1 MGSGVTVRPDQVSL
15 GVLVAAVHRDVIDAA
30 IAGCGVGTKRSGGK
44 LPAHVVAYLTMAMC
58 LFPDDDYEEVATKV
72 TGSLSRFGCWD
83 ASWAV
88 PTASGITQA
97 RKRLGPKV
105 MAEVFEGVAEP
116 VATSDTRGAWLRS
129 WRLLAIDGFEV
140 DLPDTPGNVAEFGY
154 AGSGKHR
161 SAYPKARV
169 VALAECGTHA
179 FLAAEVGAYEAG
191 EKTLAQRLYPRLR
204 PDELLTA
211 DRNFYSWQAWDTAAA
226 TGAALLWRAPTQ
238 LTLPIV
244 AVLPDG
250 TYLTVLI
257 SPKVR
262 GAGRR
267 RQILAAA
274 EAGLDIHP
282 DEAHLVR
289 VVEYDVPDREG
300 NGTGELIVLLSTLTD
315 PADAHADE
323 LAAAYHQR
331 WEEET
336 ANDQLKTHLRGPGKI
351 LRSRLPDLVHQ
362 EIWAWLTV
370 HYALSVLI
378 TRAAEAADLD
388 PDRISYT
395 RVLRIA
401 RRTATGTAG
410 FPPSGLD

>member
-1 MGSGVTVRPDQVSL
+1 MVRPDQVSL
-15 GVLVAAVHRDVIDAA
+15 GVLVSTVGRDVIDAA
-30 IAGCGVGTKRSGGK
+30 VAGCGVGARRSGGK

-72 TGSLSRFGCWD
+72 TGSLSRWGCWD

-97 RKRLGPKV
+97 RKRLGREV
-105 MAEVFEGVAEP
+105 MAEVFEGVAAP
-116 VATSDTRGAWLRS
+116 VATSDTRGAWLRG

-140 DLPDTPGNVAEFGY
+140 DLPDTPGNVEEFGY

-161 SAYPKARV
+161 SAFPKARV

-179 FLAAEVGAYEAG
+179 FLAAEVGAYTVG
-191 EKTLAQRLYPRLR
+191 EQTLAQRLYPRLR
-204 PDELLTA
+204 GEELLTA
-211 DRNFYSWQAWDTAAA
+211 DRNFYSWAAWDTAAA
-226 TGAALLWRAPTQ
+226 TGAALLWRVSA
-238 LTLPIV
+238 TLELPVV
-244 AVLPDG
+244 ATLPDG
-250 TYLTVLI
+250 TYLTALI
-257 SPKVR
+257 NPAVR
-262 GAGRR
+262 GAARRGR
-267 RQILAAA
+267 ILATAR
-274 EAGLDIHP
+274 AGLEIGP
-282 DEAHLVR
+282 DEAHLAR

-300 NGTGELIVLLSTLTD
+300 NGKGEVIVLLSTLTD
-315 PADAHADE
+315 PADARADE

-331 WEEET
+331 WETET

-351 LRSRLPDLVHQ
+351 LRSRLPDLAHQ

-378 TRAAEAADLD
+378 AQAAEAADLD
-388 PDRISYT
+388 PDRIRYT
-395 RVLRIA
+395 RVLRIT

-410 FPPSGLD
+410 FSPSGLD